1 MGQCGGRGGAAL
13 ALEALVGGRLS
24 SSDVSAGANVAAES
38 KHYESKCVNTELVA
52 VSVSD
57 EGWLQAL
64 PAQPSDPASPQML
77 GKQDLS
83 AKMGGPPSGCEN
95 RDAACPG
102 LENAQG
108 CGREEH
114 GWLLSTW
121 PDSAAGRAAL
131 RRPSGPRGQAL
142 WSRCGAEVREVR

>member
-83 AKMGGPPSGCEN
+83 AKMGAPPQRLREPGRSLPRTGE
-95 RDAACPG
+95 CPG
-102 LENAQG
+102 M
-108 CGREEH
+108 RE
-114 GWLLSTW
+114 
-121 PDSAAGRAAL
+121 GRARL
-131 RRPSGPRGQAL
+131 V
-142 WSRCGAEVREVR
+142 AEHLA